1 MIDDDDPGAATPAE
15 LAGNLAFVKALVSE
29 GGRAQVTGGAAFLAA
44 GLCYGAQC
52 LLQYAQIRG
61 WLPNA
66 PLLSLMLGVAP
77 TVVFVAILCVILWRG
92 RKDRHEGV
100 ATRALNATFG
110 SAGLANLF
118 MTFVFGYNAFT
129 QKSLTIWLFYPCVV
143 CAFQGAIWYIAY
155 MIRRKPWLAFVSAGW
170 FVTTVAL
177 GLTLRDVNSY
187 VLILGLALTLL
198 MGGSGWYMMRQAKAG
213 A

>member
-1 MIDDDDPGAATPAE
+1 MIDDDPGASSPAD

-29 GGRAQVTGGAAFLAA
+29 GGRAQITGGAAFFAA

-61 WLPNA
+61 WVPSRPPFDLIA
-66 PLLSLMLGVAP
+66 GVGP
-77 TVVFVAILCVILWRG
+77 TVVFCVILGIVLWRG
-92 RKDRHEGV
+92 RKDSQQGV

-118 MTFVFGYNAFT
+118 MVFVFGYNAIT
-129 QKSLTIWLFYPCVV
+129 QKSLAIWLYYPCVV
-143 CAFQGAIWYIAY
+143 CAFQGAIWYVAY
-155 MIRRKPWLAFVSAGW
+155 MIRRKSWLACVSAGW

-177 GLTLRDVNSY
+177 GLTLRDVNTY
-187 VLILGLALTLL
+187 VLILGLALTFL
-198 MGGSGWYMMRQAKAG
+198 MGGSGWYMMQQARKVG
-213 A
+213 